1 MLTCEPDSS
10 QETGCPML
18 TLASKPEDPR
28 ATKFSFEEA
37 VEFFS
42 PQGPGLWDL
51 VARANGLREKAFGKR
66 VHLCAILNA
75 KSGGCSED
83 CAFCAQSGRHS
94 ARIQRYPLVSTDKA
108 LAAAKE
114 ACSWRVRCFSLV
126 TSGKAIAG
134 SREKARLLKTVESI
148 RSETDLQ
155 VAASLG
161 FVEPAFLRDLKAA
174 GLSTYHHNLETAPS
188 FFPQICSTHTFDQ
201 KLRTIGAAREA
212 GLTVCSGAIFGLG
225 ESAEQRAELS
235 LLLRDLGVDRVP
247 VNFLHPIPGTPL
259 ENRQGPSPLEALR
272 ILSALRILLP
282 DRDILVCGG
291 RESSLRTLQPLLFLA
306 GANGLMVGNY
316 LTTTGPG
323 FERDRK
329 MLEDLGLEW
338 QAPASRQNP

>member
-1 MLTCEPDSS
+1 MRTRTP
-10 QETGCPML
+10 
-18 TLASKPEDPR
+18 KPSDVG
-28 ATKFSFEEA
+28 ATKLSFEEA
-37 VEFFS
+37 AELFS
-42 PQGPGLWDL
+42 PQGPCLWDL
-51 VARANGLREKAFGKR
+51 VARANGLREKAFGKK
-66 VHLCAILNA
+66 VHLCAIINA

-83 CAFCAQSGRHS
+83 CAFCAQSGRHN
-94 ARIQRYPLVSTDKA
+94 ARIQRYPLVSVDKA
-108 LAAAKE
+108 VAAAKE
-114 ACSWRVRCFSLV
+114 ASSWGVRCFSLV
-126 TSGKAIAG
+126 TSGKAISG

-148 RSETDLQ
+148 RSESGLQ

-161 FVEPAFLRDLKAA
+161 FAEPAFLRDLKSA

-188 FFPQICSTHTFDQ
+188 FFPKICSTHTFDQ

-212 GLTVCSGAIFGLG
+212 GLSVCSGAIFGLG
-225 ESAEQRAELS
+225 ESVEQRAELS

-247 VNFLHPIPGTPL
+247 INFLHPIPGTPL
-259 ENRQGPSPLEALR
+259 ENRQAPSPLEALR

-291 RESSLRTLQPLLFLA
+291 RECSLRTLQPLLFLA

-323 FERDRK
+323 IEWDRR

-338 QAPASRQNP
+338 QSPASQKNR

>member
-1 MLTCEPDSS
+1 MPNNAPAHKSANPPD
-10 QETGCPML
+10 P
-18 TLASKPEDPR
+18 
-28 ATKFSFEEA
+28 SFKEA
-37 VEFFS
+37 LDLFS
-42 PQGPGLWDL
+42 PEGESLWGL
-51 VARANGLREKAFGKR
+51 VARASSLREKAFGKR

-83 CAFCAQSGRHS
+83 CAFCAQSGRHR
-94 ARIQRYPLVSTDKA
+94 ARVHRYPLVSAERA
-108 LAAAKE
+108 LEAARE
-114 ACSWRVRCFSLV
+114 ALSWGVRCFSLV
-126 TSGKAIAG
+126 TSGKAVSG
-134 SREKARLLKTVESI
+134 SREKTRLLRTVESI
-148 RSETDLQ
+148 RSQTGLQ

-161 FVEPAFLRDLKAA
+161 FVEPAFLRDLRAA

-188 FFPQICSTHTFDQ
+188 FFPKICSTHTFDQ

-225 ESAEQRAELS
+225 ESPAQRAELA

-259 ENRQGPSPLEALR
+259 ENRHPPTPLEALR
-272 ILSALRILLP
+272 VLSALRILLP

-291 RESSLRTLQPLLFLA
+291 RESSLRTLQPLLFPA

-316 LTTTGPG
+316 LTTAGPG
-323 FERDRK
+323 FERDRR

-338 QAPASRQNP
+338 K